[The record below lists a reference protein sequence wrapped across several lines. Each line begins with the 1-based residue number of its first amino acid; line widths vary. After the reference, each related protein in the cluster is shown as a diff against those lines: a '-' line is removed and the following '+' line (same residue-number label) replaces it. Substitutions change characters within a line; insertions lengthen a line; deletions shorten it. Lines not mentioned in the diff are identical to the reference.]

1 MQQGP
6 RVVVIGLDCGTPK
19 LLFDDL
25 NAEVPTLAKLMS
37 EGMYGDLAS
46 ITPPI
51 TVPAWAC
58 GMTGTVPGQLGLYG
72 FRNRKDTTYE
82 GLSIAHSGSIKKPAV
97 WDALGAQG
105 KRSVLMRIK
114 SGETTKFVALRLGRA

>member
-6 RVVVIGLDCGTPK
+6 RVVVIGLDSEPPK

-25 NAEVPTLAKLMS
+25 NAEVPTLAKLMG

-58 GMTGTVPGQLGLYG
+58 GMTGTTPGPRRLRVPQSE
-72 FRNRKDTTYE
+72 R
-82 GLSIAHSGSIKKPAV
+82 HHV
-97 WDALGAQG
+97 
-105 KRSVLMRIK
+105 
-114 SGETTKFVALRLGRA
+114 

>member
-25 NAEVPTLAKLMS
+25 KPEVPTLAKLMG

-51 TVPAWAC
+51 TVPA
-58 GMTGTVPGQLGLYG
+58 
-72 FRNRKDTTYE
+72 
-82 GLSIAHSGSIKKPAV
+82 
-97 WDALGAQG
+97 
-105 KRSVLMRIK
+105 
-114 SGETTKFVALRLGRA
+114 

>member
-25 NAEVPTLAKLMS
+25 NAEVPTLAKLMG

-51 TVPAWAC
+51 TVSAWAC
-58 GMTGTVPGQLGLYG
+58 GMTGTVPDFWYSSATRGPTRSRQRGPPKTSSP
-72 FRNRKDTTYE
+72 KD
-82 GLSIAHSGSIKKPAV
+82 S
-97 WDALGAQG
+97 
-105 KRSVLMRIK
+105 
-114 SGETTKFVALRLGRA
+114 